1 MTVLKVFAIAA
12 LACIAVFCMATVG
25 LVGYVATGGIATVS
39 VDTNAA
45 DFSIP
50 VPMRLFDLGLSVAG
64 IIVPASALRA
74 AQAEFHETLHE
85 YRPVLEDIADQ
96 LYDFPEGELVRV
108 VTDNERVVVRH
119 TDGKFRV
126 EVLAPDTHIKVAVP
140 RRAMSRL
147 VRKALEL
154 GAR

>member
-1 MTVLKVFAIAA
+1 M
-12 LACIAVFCMATVG
+12 CAV
-25 LVGYVATGGIATVS
+25 
-39 VDTNAA
+39 
-45 DFSIP
+45 
-50 VPMRLFDLGLSVAG
+50 
-64 IIVPASALRA
+64 
-74 AQAEFHETLHE
+74 LHE

-147 VRKALEL
+147 VRKALEF

>member
-1 MTVLKVFAIAA
+1 
-12 LACIAVFCMATVG
+12 
-25 LVGYVATGGIATVS
+25 
-39 VDTNAA
+39 
-45 DFSIP
+45 
-50 VPMRLFDLGLSVAG
+50 
-64 IIVPASALRA
+64 
-74 AQAEFHETLHE
+74 
-85 YRPVLEDIADQ
+85 
-96 LYDFPEGELVRV
+96 VRV